1 MSMPHM
7 PAPSAQGRHG
17 GRRAR
22 GGRRAARRSRQRDQ
36 PGIGWPRNIR
46 MYAITGSAALSL
58 YVAWDAGAFSQTFA
72 FLDFGAGVLA
82 LVCLTSAVLWGL
94 AATDQLILHTNQRLI
109 AQAIHRAAAVA
120 GLLFLLLHIWV
131 KIAESHTDAAAVVLP
146 FADANQPVLIGLGTI
161 AGYLFVIAAVTGA
174 VRSSFASAG
183 NSRWRYRW
191 WRALHV
197 GAYPAWCAALIH
209 GLKAGRAAK
218 TWATYGYIAALAAVA
233 VALWLR
239 LVTRRRQDLDRAD
252 GIEVRNPPARSLRK
266 GRTRRAEPT
275 VPRPRSAESGRR
287 DSQPL
292 GASRGWDR

>member
-1 MSMPHM
+1 MSMSQTPT
-7 PAPSAQGRHG
+7 PSQGRQG
-17 GRRAR
+17 GRQAR
-22 GGRRAARRSRQRDQ
+22 GGRRAARRTRQRDQ
-36 PGIGWPRNIR
+36 PGIGWPRNLR
-46 MYAITGSAALSL
+46 LYAIGGTVILSL
-58 YVAWDAGAFSQTFA
+58 IVANNAGAFSKTFA

-94 AATDQLILHTNQRLI
+94 AATDQMILHSNHRLI
-109 AQAIHRAAAVA
+109 AQGVHRAAAVG
-120 GLLFLLLHIWV
+120 GLLFLAIHIWV
-131 KIAESHTDAAAVVLP
+131 KVAESHTSAAAIVLP
-146 FADANQPVLIGLGTI
+146 FADANQPLLIGLGTV

-174 VRSSFASAG
+174 MRSSFASAG

-218 TWATYGYIAALAAVA
+218 TWATYGYIAALVGVA
-233 VALWLR
+233 IALWLR
-239 LVTRRRQDLDRAD
+239 LVARRRQDD
-252 GIEVRNPPARSLRK
+252 GRDGGIAVRNPPARSLQE

-275 VPRPRSAESGRR
+275 VPRPRAAGSGRR
-287 DSQPL
+287 DRAPL

>member
-1 MSMPHM
+1 M
-7 PAPSAQGRHG
+7 
-17 GRRAR
+17 
-22 GGRRAARRSRQRDQ
+22 
-36 PGIGWPRNIR
+36 GWPRHIR
-46 MYAITGSAALSL
+46 IYAILGSIAASL
-58 YVAWDAGAFSQTFA
+58 YVAWDAGAFSKTFA

-94 AATDQLILHTNQRLI
+94 AATDQLILHTRQRLM
-109 AQAIHRAAAVA
+109 AQAVHRAAAVA
-120 GLLFLLLHIWV
+120 GLLFLAVHIWV
-131 KIAESHTDAAAVVLP
+131 KIAESHTNAASIVLP

-218 TWATYGYIAALAAVA
+218 TWATYGYIAALAGVA
-233 VALWLR
+233 IALWLR
-239 LVTRRRQDLDRAD
+239 LVARRRQDIDRAD
-252 GIEVRNPPARSLRK
+252 GIEVRNPPARSMQE
-266 GRTRRAEPT
+266 GRTRRAGPT
-275 VPRPRSAESGRR
+275 VPRPRSAEPGSR